1 MPKQGSVEAAKP
13 HTFEAKHPV
22 LRFYLGAWCP
32 ILLRSGFAQK
42 LTLLDAFAGPGVYPN
57 GMPGSPV
64 IIIQE
69 LLEVLDGQ
77 TPPIPIELIFIE
89 NDRKDFARLEETLAF
104 WIPKLPDGVT
114 VTARQGRCQDLA
126 HPLLLERGSLGPKRP
141 ILALFD
147 AEGFDI
153 PLSLVRTIARN
164 PSSEVMVT
172 LLTAEFVRFAG
183 KPNEKADACFGDTEW
198 RKVAKAPPSEKNQ
211 FIVDEYEKR
220 VKGAPFKH
228 VHTFTMTLETG
239 YRLHLVFGTNHIKG
253 YRAMNRGLW
262 KVDPVRGQQYRDT
275 APTDQLGFG
284 FDQEA
289 DLVPLQILL
298 RDGLLS
304 DQGWHPVEAVRRS
317 MWSSRFEEKHVYKAL
332 EEMLRA
338 KHLERRGGKNA
349 RLTGDVEV
357 RLMQS
362 LF

>member
-1 MPKQGSVEAAKP
+1 
-13 HTFEAKHPV
+13 
-22 LRFYLGAWCP
+22 
-32 ILLRSGFAQK
+32 
-42 LTLLDAFAGPGVYPN
+42 
-57 GMPGSPV
+57 MPGSPV

-114 VTARQGRCQDLA
+114 VTGTSRALPGPRA
-126 HPLLLERGSLGPKRP
+126 PAPAPERSCASDPKRP

-228 VHTFTMTLETG
+228 VHTFSDDIGDWLSVTP
-239 YRLHLVFGTNHIKG
+239 RLRDQPHYGLPGDEARAVERGRPGTRAAIPG
-253 YRAMNRGLW
+253 YRA
-262 KVDPVRGQQYRDT
+262 
-275 APTDQLGFG
+275 
-284 FDQEA
+284 
-289 DLVPLQILL
+289 
-298 RDGLLS
+298 DGIS
-304 DQGWHPVEAVRRS
+304 SGSASTRRRT
-317 MWSSRFEEKHVYKAL
+317 SSPCRSFCG
-332 EEMLRA
+332 M
-338 KHLERRGGKNA
+338 
-349 RLTGDVEV
+349 DC
-357 RLMQS
+357 
-362 LF
+362 